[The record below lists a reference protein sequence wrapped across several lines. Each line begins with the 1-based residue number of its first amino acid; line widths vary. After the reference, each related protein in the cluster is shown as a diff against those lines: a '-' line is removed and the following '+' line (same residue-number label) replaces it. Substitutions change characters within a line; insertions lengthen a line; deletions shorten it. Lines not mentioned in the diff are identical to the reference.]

1 MANRE
6 ELAIIRNARA
16 GHVAA
21 QLELGK
27 LYLFGSAGLPQSLPT
42 ALHWLERAARQECSP
57 AWQLIGDHIPLEI
70 AQRNPAALAPWYE
83 RAYDDGSVHAG
94 LVFAQLVLGAMAPG
108 AAPHPKA
115 VRALEDAARAGFPHA
130 QWLLEQQDKR
140 PAPARAPAAA
150 SDTAAPA
157 RTAAPPAAQPPAR
170 PAPQGWLRRAVDNG
184 VTDAQFGVLE
194 QAWDA
199 HQWSEYLARALPLA
213 RSLVRERGE
222 QGEMRRFAPD
232 EIALLS
238 RCARLLDPALGVMEQ
253 EEGAQAAGSVALE
266 PGEPAGLWELAAAE
280 HDRHAQL
287 AMGLRC
293 ARMRIDGRRVAQG
306 TKPGA
311 ADGVDAGGQGANAHV
326 ANAHVANAHVA
337 NANVANAHVANAH
350 VANAH
355 VANFK
360 KAIRWLTLAG
370 EQGLAEAWYALSRIY
385 IKPEFSQRNVADA
398 QRFLERAAEM
408 GYRDAQLECGHNA
421 WRARREN
428 ENNDVR
434 AVYWLQKAA
443 AQGAREAVELLRKIA
458 PRPLTAPYTE
468 TGRLAG
474 HAGLPGSHPLLGAR
488 LELAALF
495 NLTRAEALLL
505 DVATADQ
512 GHCLVIDIRA
522 SYGRSK
528 RRLVM
533 VETAA
538 ERQALDRIVQLFE
551 QVDCGPAGPEG
562 NYRQRLYRLRTLIGG
577 AAGDAA
583 GDAAAPGAEEASDVE
598 LAA

>member
-27 LYLFGSAGLPQSLPT
+27 LYLFGSTGLPQSLPT
-42 ALHWLERAARQECSP
+42 ALHWLERAARQDCSP

-70 AQRNPAALAPWYE
+70 AQHNPTALAPWYE

-94 LVFAQLVLGAMAPG
+94 LVFAQLVLGTPG
-108 AAPHPKA
+108 AAAPPKA
-115 VRALEDAARAGFPHA
+115 VRALEDAARAGFAHA
-130 QWLLEQQDKR
+130 QWLLAQQDKK
-140 PAPARAPAAA
+140 PAPVRASSA
-150 SDTAAPA
+150 AAPA
-157 RTAAPPAAQPPAR
+157 PRTADPAAPSGATGG
-170 PAPQGWLRRAVDNG
+170 APQGWLRRAADSG
-184 VTDAQFGVLE
+184 VAEAQFTMLE
-194 QAWDA
+194 QAWSA
-199 HQWSEYLARALPLA
+199 CQWNDYLGRALPLA
-213 RSLVRERGE
+213 RALVRERGE

-238 RCARLLDPALGVMEQ
+238 RCARLLDPALGVMQ
-253 EEGAQAAGSVALE
+253 EDGSALAIKIE
-266 PGEPAGLWELAAAE
+266 LEAGEPANFWELAAAE

-287 AMGLRC
+287 ALGLRC
-293 ARMRIDGRRVAQG
+293 ARMRIDGRRVANG
-306 TKPGA
+306 TGA
-311 ADGVDAGGQGANAHV
+311 KVGATDANAH
-326 ANAHVANAHVA
+326 
-337 NANVANAHVANAH
+337 VANAHVANAH

-443 AQGAREAVELLRKIA
+443 AQGAHEATGLLHKIA
-458 PRPLTAPYTE
+458 PRPATTPYTE

-474 HAGLPGSHPLLGAR
+474 HAGLPGTHPLLGAR

-551 QVDCGPAGPEG
+551 QVDCSPAGPEG
-562 NYRQRLYRLRTLIGG
+562 NYRQRLYRLRTLVGGSAGG

-583 GDAAAPGAEEASDVE
+583 PGADEASDVE